1 MRHRHKKG
9 TLLSLV
15 LLPGLAVSAEPLT
28 VAVASNFVPVAE
40 EIGVRFAEQTGHE
53 VRISP
58 GSTGKLYA
66 QISNGAPYDVF
77 LSADSDRPA
86 LLVANKYGVAETRI
100 TYAVGSL
107 VLWSRDPKYEESG
120 CLEQLQDLG
129 KDHLAIANPETAPY
143 GTAARD
149 YLIQA
154 GLWERVKPRLVY
166 GENISQTLQFVASG
180 NASMGLI
187 AKSQSVD
194 TRLPKAT
201 CSWPVPTS
209 THHAL
214 EQQAVLLVRAAGD
227 TVAMRFLDFLT
238 SPSAR
243 EIIARHGY
251 MFPE

>member
-1 MRHRHKKG
+1 MRHRPKKRA
-9 TLLSLV
+9 LLSLV
-15 LLPGLAVSAEPLT
+15 LLPGLAASAEPLT

-40 EIGVRFAEQTGHE
+40 EIGAQFAQQTGHA
-53 VRISP
+53 VRISS

-77 LSADSDRPA
+77 LSADSERPA
-86 LLVANKYGVAETRI
+86 LLVASKSGVAETRM

-107 VLWSRDPKYEESG
+107 VLWSRDSKFEESG
-120 CLEQLQDLG
+120 CPEHLQDLG

-143 GTAARD
+143 GAAARD

-154 GLWERVKPRLVY
+154 GMWERVRPQLVY

-194 TRLPKAT
+194 TRLPQAT

-209 THHAL
+209 THRAL
-214 EQQAVLLVRAAGD
+214 EQQAVLLARAAGD
-227 TVAMRFLDFLT
+227 TVAMSFLDFLT

-243 EIIARHGY
+243 EIIVRHGY
-251 MFPE
+251 TLPE